1 MSNDESTKSPKKGF
15 AAKAGK
21 AASTAA
27 TKAKQ
32 GAKVAGGRVAAARG
46 VAADKVARGAQAAK
60 PAVGRVAGAAKEQ
73 ANRASALASRQA
85 QRVMPN
91 HEPGERVRP
100 AIMDDGGV
108 PPPVVIENID
118 DLNAFALLSSQFL
131 LADFVTSR
139 EQDETRWEK
148 MERVLDRQRLAL
160 DEIGIGQEG
169 ARGILVTLGTTIPTT
184 ERIAFLVDLYFIDP
198 FAPYT
203 LKSGKAARIE
213 ALRSLAPLVGGD
225 DDIVERIDET
235 RRSALAVH
243 TKRSLGKIGLMGLGA
258 AVVLGVG
265 GLLAAPLVGA
275 AIGGAAG
282 LGGAAAVS
290 HGLAI
295 LGGGALAA
303 GGAGMAGGMWLVAG
317 VGAAAGL
324 LAAGGG
330 TALYELGS
338 ATARG
343 ELVKLQI
350 TFKLG
355 LLDANRDMA
364 KAQQAITN
372 LVSQA
377 DETRAVLEEE
387 RRLNDDN
394 AQRVEDLESTLEDIE
409 EAIGWM
415 EREREM
421 AMASD

>member
-1 MSNDESTKSPKKGF
+1 MPK
-15 AAKAGK
+15 
-21 AASTAA
+21 
-27 TKAKQ
+27 
-32 GAKVAGGRVAAARG
+32 
-46 VAADKVARGAQAAK
+46 
-60 PAVGRVAGAAKEQ
+60 
-73 ANRASALASRQA
+73 
-85 QRVMPN
+85 
-91 HEPGERVRP
+91 HEPGEPVRP
-100 AIMDDGGV
+100 ALLDAGEIPGPIAVDD
-108 PPPVVIENID
+108 EA
-118 DLNAFALLSSQFL
+118 DLPAFALLSSQFL

-139 EQDETRWEK
+139 EQDEKRWEK

-160 DEIGIGQEG
+160 DETGVGENG
-169 ARGILVTLGTTIPTT
+169 ASGALVAFGETLPVTD
-184 ERIAFLVDLYFIDP
+184 RIAFLVDLYFLDP

-203 LKSGKAARIE
+203 LKSDKVTRMA
-213 ALRSLAPLVGGD
+213 ALRDIALLVGGD
-225 DDIVERIDET
+225 DDIVDRIDAT
-235 RRSALAVH
+235 RRSALAAH
-243 TKRSLGKIGLMGLGA
+243 TKRSLGKIGLIGIGA
-258 AVVLGVG
+258 AVALGVAG
-265 GLLAAPLVGA
+265 FVAAPLVGA

-282 LGGAAAVS
+282 LGGAAAVA

-317 VGAAAGL
+317 VGVAAGL

-364 KAQQAITN
+364 RAQQAIAN
-372 LVSQA
+372 LVAQA
-377 DETRAVLEEE
+377 DATRAILEEE

-394 AQRVEDLESTLEDIE
+394 AQRVEDLESTLTDIE

-415 EREREM
+415 EREQE
-421 AMASD
+421 AAVASA

>member
-1 MSNDESTKSPKKGF
+1 MDENKSDKDGVRGF
-15 AAKAGK
+15 ADKTGKAARTAASKAVQGSKVVGDHVAGASQVVTEKTVEGVQAVQPHAAKA
-21 AASTAA
+21 A
-27 TKAKQ
+27 
-32 GAKVAGGRVAAARG
+32 G
-46 VAADKVARGAQAAK
+46 VAADQ
-60 PAVGRVAGAAKEQ
+60 
-73 ANRASALASRQA
+73 ASRAAALTASQA
-85 QRVMPN
+85 RRHMPK
-91 HEPGERVRP
+91 HEPGEPVRP
-100 AIMDDGGV
+100 AILDSGGQAV
-108 PPPVVIENID
+108 SILIKNPS
-118 DLNAFALLSSQFL
+118 DLPSFALLSSQFL

-139 EQDETRWEK
+139 EQDEKRWKK

-160 DEIGIGQEG
+160 DEVGIGEKG
-169 ARGILVTLGTTIPTT
+169 AARILARFGGDMLDA
-184 ERIAFLVDLYFIDP
+184 EQIAFLVDLYFLDP
-198 FAPYT
+198 FAPYA
-203 LKSGKAARIE
+203 LKSDKATRMAG
-213 ALRSLAPLVGGD
+213 LRHVAVLVSGD
-225 DDIVERIDET
+225 DEIVNRIDVT
-235 RRSALAVH
+235 RRSALAAH
-243 TKRSLGKIGLMGLGA
+243 TRRSLGKIGLIGLTA
-258 AVVLGVG
+258 AVALGVAG
-265 GLLAAPLVGA
+265 FVAAPLVGA

-317 VGAAAGL
+317 VGVAAGL

-364 KAQQAITN
+364 KAQQVISN
-372 LVSQA
+372 LIEQA
-377 DETRAVLEEE
+377 DVTRTILEEE

-394 AQRVEDLESTLEDIE
+394 SQRVEDLEATLKDIE

-415 EREREM
+415 ERERESVLKS
-421 AMASD
+421 A